1 MAVLRG
7 NRQLLA
13 QITAAADSGRVCHA
27 YLLEGIPG
35 SGRKTVA
42 MHMARAF
49 LCMADG
55 GRPCG
60 ECLACRKV
68 SKGIHPDVQVLLP
81 EKDKKTISV
90 DQVRQLREKAFVVPN
105 EGRHRVTVIPD
116 AQQMTVQAQN
126 ALLKLLEEPPSFSV
140 FILTAQARSQL
151 LETICSRL
159 VCLET
164 EKLPAEEVMAEL
176 KQRFAGKS
184 EADLALAA
192 RLGEGSV
199 GGASAFLQ
207 GGTASQLM
215 KFCADF
221 LRAAGEG
228 TASLMKL
235 APDLLA
241 MNKEKDDLSVR
252 LKALRL
258 AARDVLVAQVGASHM
273 LLFENAQQALEAGRG
288 LTKTQV
294 GSIMEAVDVACSA
307 LNNSLNFRITVMN
320 LLIRCQKTT
329 QTQRKG

>member
-13 QITAAADSGRVCHA
+13 QIAASADSGRVCHA
-27 YLLEGIPG
+27 YLIEGAVG

-42 MHMARAF
+42 MHMAQSF
-49 LCMADG
+49 LCTAEQ

-68 SKGIHPDVQVLLP
+68 AKGIHPDVQILLP
-81 EKDKKTISV
+81 EKDKKTLSV
-90 DQVRQLREKAFVVPN
+90 DQVRQLRERAFVVPN
-105 EGRHRVTVIPD
+105 EGRHRITLIPD

-140 FILTAQARSQL
+140 FILTAESRSQL

-176 KQRFAGKS
+176 KQRFAGKN
-184 EADLALAA
+184 EDDLALAA

-199 GGASAFLQ
+199 GGAVTFLQ
-207 GGTASQLM
+207 GGTAARLM
-215 KFCADF
+215 NFCTTF
-221 LRAAGEG
+221 LQAAGDS
-228 TASLMKL
+228 TARLMML
-235 APDLLA
+235 APELLA
-241 MNKEKDDLSVR
+241 MSKEKEDLVVR

-258 AARDVLVAQVGASHM
+258 AARDVMVAQAGSSEM
-273 LLFENAQQALEAGRG
+273 LLFKNVCQALQAGQGLTNAQS
-288 LTKTQV
+288 
-294 GSIMEAVDVACSA
+294 GSIMEAVDIACTA
-307 LNNSLNFRITVMN
+307 LENSLNFRITVMN
-320 LLIRCQKTT
+320 LLIRCQKT
-329 QTQRKG
+329 QETQRKG